1 MSATVYLLS
10 YLAPLEP
17 FLAREEVTDIYING
31 PGVVWVESL
40 GGFVERHDMPTL
52 TGAVLAR
59 LARQIAAFSNQGI
72 SREHPIVSAALPNGA
87 RVQIVAP
94 PATRGELAIAIRKHV
109 SAGLTLEDL
118 VARGSFAAVNAPAET
133 PSFARRAV
141 AGDPGGHAASL
152 ATAVRQRKNILISG
166 GTSTGKTT
174 LLNALMK
181 EIPAEERLIVI
192 EDAPEL
198 ELAHENAVGLIAAR
212 SSLREAAVTTDD
224 LLNAALRMRPD
235 RIILGELRGAEAF
248 TFLRAVN
255 TGHPGSLTTIHA
267 DSPERA
273 VEQLALLVLQSGARL
288 GWGDI
293 VRYVRST
300 VDLYV
305 QVTRVAGKR
314 RISVVAE
321 NQKEAAIAKPQLG
334 RGAAAGGDGPS
345 EP

>member
-1 MSATVYLLS
+1 M
-10 YLAPLEP
+10 
-17 FLAREEVTDIYING
+17 TDLYING
-31 PGVVWVESL
+31 PGVFWVESL
-40 GGFVERHDMPTL
+40 GGGIERHEMAAL
-52 TGAVLAR
+52 TGEMLAR
-59 LARQIAAFSNQGI
+59 LARQIAAFSSQGI
-72 SREHPIVSAALPNGA
+72 SREHPILSATLPNGA

-94 PATRGELAIAIRKHV
+94 PATRGELAIAIRKHA
-109 SAGLTLEDL
+109 SAGLTLKDL
-118 VARGSFAAVNAPAET
+118 VDRGSFAAVNAPAET
-133 PSFARRAV
+133 PPPAHRSV
-141 AGDPGGHAASL
+141 AGDSGGHAASL
-152 ATAVRQRKNILISG
+152 AAAVHQRKNILISG

-181 EIPAEERLIVI
+181 EIPAEERLILI

-198 ELAHENAVGLIAAR
+198 ELTHENAVGLLAAR

-235 RIILGELRGAEAF
+235 RIILGEIRGGEAF
-248 TFLRAVN
+248 TFLRAIN

-288 GWGDI
+288 SWEDV

-305 QVTRVAGKR
+305 QVTRFAGKR
-314 RISVVAE
+314 RISVLAPKLLPDARCPRV
-321 NQKEAAIAKPQLG
+321 
-334 RGAAAGGDGPS
+334 S

>member
-1 MSATVYLLS
+1 MTATVYLLS

-17 FLAREEVTDIYING
+17 LLAREEVTDIYING
-31 PGVVWVESL
+31 PGIVWVESL
-40 GGFVERHDMPTL
+40 GGLIERHEIAGL

-72 SREHPIVSAALPNGA
+72 SREHPIVSAVLPNGA

-109 SAGLTLEDL
+109 SAGLSLQDL
-118 VARGSFAAVNAPAET
+118 VARGSFAVVNAPAEAPT
-133 PSFARRAV
+133 FARPAV
-141 AGDPGGHAASL
+141 AGDEGGHAASL
-152 ATAVRQRKNILISG
+152 ATAVRKRKNILISG

-174 LLNALMK
+174 LLNALMR
-181 EIPAEERLIVI
+181 EIPAEERLILI

-267 DSPERA
+267 DSPDRA

-288 GWGDI
+288 SWGDI

-300 VDLYV
+300 VDVYV
-305 QVTRVAGKR
+305 QVARLGGDR
-314 RISVVAE
+314 RISVVTE
-321 NQKEAAIAKPQLG
+321 KEEE
-334 RGAAAGGDGPS
+334 RS
-345 EP
+345 TREP